1 MPAKLL
7 KLRRPDLCVACGGS
21 LAPGIEA
28 WWDRDSRT
36 VTCAACHAGLTASPS
51 IPPPDQAFDRGTPG
65 ASLAREYE
73 RRKTNRQTR
82 VRKAHP
88 RIGGLLLALNDEPQH
103 QRAFNRGDAGE
114 QRIGAYLE
122 KATANGPTTLLHN
135 RRMPGGH
142 GDIDH
147 IGIAPTGIYVIDTK
161 DHRGKIKI
169 ARPLLGKS
177 KLLIN
182 GRDHT
187 QFLDGL
193 DRQIA
198 AVRTAL
204 AHAQRAD
211 IPIQGAVCFTKADL
225 PFLHTQKLRSH
236 LLIYSRAL
244 ARRLNRSGPI
254 APATLDE
261 LARNLASSLP
271 PA

>member
-7 KLRRPDLCVACGGS
+7 KLRRPDLCVACGES

-36 VTCAACHAGLTASPS
+36 VTCVACHADATAPPS
-51 IPPPDQAFDRGTPG
+51 TPPPAQAFDRGTPG
-65 ASLAREYE
+65 ASLVREHE
-73 RRKTNRQTR
+73 RRKISRETR
-82 VRKAHP
+82 IRTRHP
-88 RIGGLLLALNDEPQH
+88 RIGGFLVALNGEPQH
-103 QRAFNRGDAGE
+103 QRAFQQGHAGE

-122 KATANGPTTLLHN
+122 KATANGPTILLHN
-135 RRMPGGH
+135 RRMPGSH

-147 IGIAPTGIYVIDTK
+147 IAISPTGIYVIDTK
-161 DHRGKIKI
+161 DHKGKIKI
-169 ARPLLGKS
+169 ARPLLGTS

-198 AVRTAL
+198 AVRTSL
-204 AHAQRAD
+204 GGTQHAD

-225 PFLHTQKLRSH
+225 PYVHTQKLRGH

-244 ARRLNRSGPI
+244 AKRLNAAGPI
-254 APATLDE
+254 APASLDD
-261 LARNLASSLP
+261 LARNLASALP